1 MQEIARIQI
10 DAAPQAVFDLI
21 ADNTRRGEWAEGM
34 ETFDYTS
41 DFDPNDAVGT
51 TFTQRIREGGRV
63 TEYHGEIT
71 AYDPPKAWG
80 AKVVGGSCSMVVE
93 YHLTRANGG
102 TRGRERG
109 RRGLVFLVRPRDG
122 LPIQLVH
129 QVARSQAAPQAQG
142 TRRNGL
148 TPLPTAPAR

>member
-10 DAAPQAVFDLI
+10 DASPQAVFDLI
-21 ADNTRRGEWAEGM
+21 AENTRRGEWAEGM

-51 TFTQRIREGGRV
+51 SFTQRIREGRRV

-80 AKVVGGSCSMVVE
+80 AKTVGGSYSMVVE
-93 YHLTRANGG
+93 YHLTAANGG
-102 TRGRERG
+102 TKVVNVVEVDSSSVFVRVMGFLFSWFTKWLGRKQLRKLKE
-109 RRGLVFLVRPRDG
+109 LVE
-122 LPIQLVH
+122 
-129 QVARSQAAPQAQG
+129 AA
-142 TRRNGL
+142 
-148 TPLPTAPAR
+148 

>member
-80 AKVVGGSCSMVVE
+80 AKVVGGSYSMVAE

-102 TRGRERG
+102 TEVVNVVDVDSSSWFVRVMGFLFSWFTRWLGRKQLRKLKE
-109 RRGLVFLVRPRDG
+109 LVE
-122 LPIQLVH
+122 
-129 QVARSQAAPQAQG
+129 AA
-142 TRRNGL
+142 
-148 TPLPTAPAR
+148 

>member
-10 DAAPQAVFDLI
+10 DASPQAVFDLV

-51 TFTQRIREGGRV
+51 SFTQRIREGGRV

-80 AKVVGGSCSMVVE
+80 AKVVGGSYSMVVE
-93 YHLTRANGG
+93 YHLTPANGG
-102 TRGRERG
+102 TEVVNVVDVDSSSWFVRVMGFLFSWFTKWLGRKQLRKLKE
-109 RRGLVFLVRPRDG
+109 LVE
-122 LPIQLVH
+122 
-129 QVARSQAAPQAQG
+129 AA
-142 TRRNGL
+142 
-148 TPLPTAPAR
+148 

>member
-10 DAAPQAVFDLI
+10 DASPEAVFDLI

-80 AKVVGGSCSMVVE
+80 AKVVGGSYSMVVE
-93 YHLTRANGG
+93 YHLTPANGG
-102 TRGRERG
+102 TQVVNVVDVDSSSWFVRVMGFLFSWFTKWLGRKQLRKLKE
-109 RRGLVFLVRPRDG
+109 LVE
-122 LPIQLVH
+122 
-129 QVARSQAAPQAQG
+129 AA
-142 TRRNGL
+142 
-148 TPLPTAPAR
+148 

>member
-10 DAAPQAVFDLI
+10 DASPQAVFDLI

-71 AYDPPKAWG
+71 AYDPPKGWG
-80 AKVVGGSCSMVVE
+80 AKVVGGSYSMVVE
-93 YHLTRANGG
+93 YHLTPANGG
-102 TRGRERG
+102 TQVVNVVDVDSSSWFVRVMGFLFSWFTRWLGRKQLRKLKE
-109 RRGLVFLVRPRDG
+109 LVETV
-122 LPIQLVH
+122 
-129 QVARSQAAPQAQG
+129 
-142 TRRNGL
+142 
-148 TPLPTAPAR
+148 

>member
-10 DAAPQAVFDLI
+10 DASPQAVFDLI

-63 TEYHGEIT
+63 SEYHGEIT

-80 AKVVGGSCSMVVE
+80 AKVVGGSYSMVVE
-93 YHLTRANGG
+93 YHLAPANGG
-102 TRGRERG
+102 TEVVNVVDVDSSSWFVRVMGFLFSWFTRWLGRKQLRKLKE
-109 RRGLVFLVRPRDG
+109 LVE
-122 LPIQLVH
+122 
-129 QVARSQAAPQAQG
+129 
-142 TRRNGL
+142 
-148 TPLPTAPAR
+148 TA

>member
-10 DAAPQAVFDLI
+10 DASLRDVFDLI

-63 TEYHGEIT
+63 TEYQGQIT
-71 AYDPPKAWG
+71 AYDPPNAWG
-80 AKVVGGSCSMVVE
+80 AQVSGGSYSMVVE
-93 YHLTRANGG
+93 YHLSPAAGG
-102 TRGRERG
+102 TEVVSVVDVDSSSWFVRVMGFLFSWFTKWLGRKQLRKLKE
-109 RRGLVFLVRPRDG
+109 LVE
-122 LPIQLVH
+122 
-129 QVARSQAAPQAQG
+129 AA
-142 TRRNGL
+142 
-148 TPLPTAPAR
+148 

>member
-80 AKVVGGSCSMVVE
+80 AKVVGGSYSMVVE
-93 YHLTRANGG
+93 YHLTPANGG
-102 TRGRERG
+102 TEVVNVVDVDSSSWFVRVMGFLFSWFTRWLGRKQLRKLKE
-109 RRGLVFLVRPRDG
+109 LVE
-122 LPIQLVH
+122 
-129 QVARSQAAPQAQG
+129 AA
-142 TRRNGL
+142 
-148 TPLPTAPAR
+148 

>member
-10 DAAPQAVFDLI
+10 DASPQAVFDLI

-71 AYDPPKAWG
+71 AYDPPKVWG
-80 AKVVGGSCSMVVE
+80 SKVVGGSYSMVVE
-93 YHLTRANGG
+93 YHLAPANGG
-102 TRGRERG
+102 TEVVNVVVVDSSSWFVRVMGFLFSWFTKWLGRKQLRKLKE
-109 RRGLVFLVRPRDG
+109 LVE
-122 LPIQLVH
+122 
-129 QVARSQAAPQAQG
+129 AA
-142 TRRNGL
+142 
-148 TPLPTAPAR
+148 

>member
-10 DAAPQAVFDLI
+10 DASPQAVFDLI

-80 AKVVGGSCSMVVE
+80 AKVVGGSYSMVVE
-93 YHLTRANGG
+93 YHLTPANGG
-102 TRGRERG
+102 TEVVNVVDVDSSSWFVRVMGFLFSWFTKWLGRKQLRKLKE
-109 RRGLVFLVRPRDG
+109 LVE
-122 LPIQLVH
+122 
-129 QVARSQAAPQAQG
+129 AA
-142 TRRNGL
+142 
-148 TPLPTAPAR
+148 

>member
-10 DAAPQAVFDLI
+10 DASPQAVFDLI

-80 AKVVGGSCSMVVE
+80 AKVVGGSYSMVVE
-93 YHLTRANGG
+93 YHLTPANGG
-102 TRGRERG
+102 TEVVNVVDVDSSSWFVRVMGFLFSWFTRWLGRKQLRKLKE
-109 RRGLVFLVRPRDG
+109 LVE
-122 LPIQLVH
+122 
-129 QVARSQAAPQAQG
+129 AA
-142 TRRNGL
+142 
-148 TPLPTAPAR
+148 

>member
-80 AKVVGGSCSMVVE
+80 AKVVGGSYSMVVE
-93 YHLTRANGG
+93 YHLTPANGG
-102 TRGRERG
+102 TEVVNVVDVDSSSWFVRVMGFLFSWFTKWLGRKQLRKLKE
-109 RRGLVFLVRPRDG
+109 LVE
-122 LPIQLVH
+122 
-129 QVARSQAAPQAQG
+129 AA
-142 TRRNGL
+142 
-148 TPLPTAPAR
+148 

>member
-10 DAAPQAVFDLI
+10 DASPQAVFDLI

-80 AKVVGGSCSMVVE
+80 AKVVGGSYSMVVE
-93 YHLTRANGG
+93 YHLAPANGG
-102 TRGRERG
+102 TEVVNVVDVDSSSWFVRVMGFLFSWFTKWLGRKQLRKLKE
-109 RRGLVFLVRPRDG
+109 LVE
-122 LPIQLVH
+122 
-129 QVARSQAAPQAQG
+129 AA
-142 TRRNGL
+142 
-148 TPLPTAPAR
+148 

>member
-10 DAAPQAVFDLI
+10 DASPDAVFELL

-41 DFDPNDAVGT
+41 DFDPDDAVGT

-71 AYDPPKAWG
+71 AYDPPKTWG
-80 AKVVGGSCSMVVE
+80 SQVSGGSYSMVVE
-93 YHLTRANGG
+93 YHLTVADGG
-102 TRGRERG
+102 TEVVSVVEVDSSSFFVRVMGFLFSWFTKWLGRKQLRKLKE
-109 RRGLVFLVRPRDG
+109 LVE
-122 LPIQLVH
+122 
-129 QVARSQAAPQAQG
+129 AS
-142 TRRNGL
+142 
-148 TPLPTAPAR
+148 

>member
-10 DAAPQAVFDLI
+10 DASPEAVFDLI

-41 DFDPNDAVGT
+41 EFDPNDAVGT
-51 TFTQRIREGGRV
+51 SFTQRIREGGRV

-80 AKVVGGSCSMVVE
+80 AKVVGGSYSMVVE
-93 YHLTRANGG
+93 YHLTPANGG
-102 TRGRERG
+102 TQVVNVVDVDSSSWFVRVMGFLFSWFTKWLGRKQLRKLKE
-109 RRGLVFLVRPRDG
+109 LVE
-122 LPIQLVH
+122 
-129 QVARSQAAPQAQG
+129 AA
-142 TRRNGL
+142 
-148 TPLPTAPAR
+148 

>member
-80 AKVVGGSCSMVVE
+80 AKVVGGSYSMVVE
-93 YHLTRANGG
+93 YHLAPANGG
-102 TRGRERG
+102 TEVVNVVDVDSSSWFVRVMGFLFSWFTKWLGRKQLRKLKE
-109 RRGLVFLVRPRDG
+109 LVE
-122 LPIQLVH
+122 
-129 QVARSQAAPQAQG
+129 AA
-142 TRRNGL
+142 
-148 TPLPTAPAR
+148 

>member
-80 AKVVGGSCSMVVE
+80 AKVVGGSYSMVVE
-93 YHLTRANGG
+93 YHLAPANGG
-102 TRGRERG
+102 TEVVNVVDVDSSSWFVRVMGFLFSWFTRWLGRKQLRKLKE
-109 RRGLVFLVRPRDG
+109 LVE
-122 LPIQLVH
+122 
-129 QVARSQAAPQAQG
+129 AA
-142 TRRNGL
+142 
-148 TPLPTAPAR
+148 

>member
-80 AKVVGGSCSMVVE
+80 AKVEGGSYSMVVE
-93 YHLTRANGG
+93 YHLTPANGG
-102 TRGRERG
+102 TEVVNVVDVDSSSWFVRVMGFLFSWFTRWLGRKQLRKLKE
-109 RRGLVFLVRPRDG
+109 LVE
-122 LPIQLVH
+122 
-129 QVARSQAAPQAQG
+129 AA
-142 TRRNGL
+142 
-148 TPLPTAPAR
+148 